1 MIELYMAEI
10 NERAS
15 TSVDCPMS
23 PVSTVSDE
31 VHKLAEN
38 AADKVYSFV
47 QGQIQSTIDDYKV
60 LENMNNVTA
69 QRYSDMKQ
77 VAETISSRLSL
88 LHQKYE
94 DIQPYLQQIDEIDT
108 ASRRMEEA
116 VTALETYL
124 NTIETKLK
132 KTQQNT
138 PST

>member
-47 QGQIQSTIDDYKV
+47 QGQIQSKA
-60 LENMNNVTA
+60 LL
-69 QRYSDMKQ
+69 
-77 VAETISSRLSL
+77 SSIIL
-88 LHQKYE
+88 Y
-94 DIQPYLQQIDEIDT
+94 I
-108 ASRRMEEA
+108 
-116 VTALETYL
+116 
-124 NTIETKLK
+124 
-132 KTQQNT
+132 
-138 PST
+138 